1 MKLNKTVKKVLSWRI
16 LAMAIA
22 YIASVP
28 LLDDLWEG
36 FVLLLYWGIFMTGGH
51 YWFEKYWHRNDWD
64 P

>member
-1 MKLNKTVKKVLSWRI
+1 MI
-16 LAMAIA
+16 IA
-22 YIASVP
+22 YIVSVP

-36 FVLLLYWGIFMTGGH
+36 FVLLLYWGVFMTVGH